1 MQDEFEREWK
11 KDEGECEMKL
21 SSKSRNYHGVFVALC
36 SCYDDKG
43 NINPDAVRRLV
54 RYYMEKN
61 VNGLYV
67 GGSTGEGVLQTVEER
82 KLVLEAACAEAKG
95 EIAIIAHVGAI
106 TTKDSVELAA
116 HAGASGADAI
126 SSIAPFYFNYRE
138 QDVKQYWLDIM
149 EAGKLPFIIYN
160 FPASTGFQVTGSLLK
175 EMLAYDLLF
184 GIKNTSLNVH
194 DLQQFKAIGGPEF
207 LVFNGPDQQ
216 YLAGRM
222 MGASGGI
229 GSTYGAMPELY
240 LKMESEF
247 RNGRNEE
254 AQYWQYAV
262 NEIIPQL
269 HKVGALAA
277 IKAIIRLRSGIDCG
291 SPRSPLPSI
300 TQETYPAVVKLA
312 ETIER
317 FAEQAK
323 NGERIPLA

>member
-1 MQDEFEREWK
+1 
-11 KDEGECEMKL
+11 MKP
-21 SSKSRNYHGVFVALC
+21 SSKTKHYSGVFVALC
-36 SCYDDKG
+36 SCYDEKG
-43 NINPDAVRRLV
+43 NVNPDAVRRLV
-54 RYYMEKN
+54 RYYIDKN

-67 GGSTGEGVLQTVEER
+67 GGSTGECVLQTVEER
-82 KLVLEAACAEAKG
+82 KIVLEAACAEAKG

-116 HAGASGADAI
+116 HAESSGADAI

-138 QDVKQYWLDIM
+138 QDVKRYWLDIM

-175 EMLAYDLLF
+175 EMLAHDLLI

-194 DLQQFKAIGGPEF
+194 DLQQFKAIGGPRF
-207 LVFNGPDQQ
+207 HVFNGPDQQ

-247 RNGRNEE
+247 AKGNNAE
-254 AQYWQYAV
+254 ALYWQFAV

-269 HKVGALAA
+269 HKAGALAA
-277 IKAIIRLRSGIDCG
+277 IKAIIRSRSGIDCG
-291 SPRSPLPSI
+291 SPRSPLPAI
-300 TQETYPAVVKLA
+300 TPETYPAVMELA

-317 FAEQAK
+317 LAEQAK
-323 NGERIPLA
+323 SGDRAPLA